1 MKRFLFFLF
10 FACWV
15 APAFAVHPP
24 QAKLF
29 DTKSSPDCLLVRPS
43 WLANVPQGA
52 GDISGAAVSVTNQ
65 CLKNI
70 VVTDVRISPSDET
83 IVGAVMATK
92 ANGYIQYIG
101 LRRFRD
107 GIDCFADAPPKE
119 TKDLR
124 CKSMTVRP
132 EDTLIVPVPW
142 GTHYDISGRKSWMDL
157 DVGMPGSKQQDA
169 FIDAYGVEPGS
180 WQFRASGWMLNPA
193 DPKQVMDVLMKG
205 SGASPPQ

>member
-1 MKRFLFFLF
+1 MTSFRIFLALLFL
-10 FACWV
+10 ACWATPV
-15 APAFAVHPP
+15 PAVRPP

-43 WLANVPQGA
+43 WLANPPKAA

-65 CLKNI
+65 CSENI
-70 VVTDVRISPSDET
+70 VVTDVGISPSDET

-92 ANGYIQYIG
+92 AQGYIQYIG

-107 GIDCFADAPPKE
+107 GTDCFADAPPSKVKE
-119 TKDLR
+119 LR
-124 CKSMTVRP
+124 CKSITMGP

-142 GTHYDISGRKSWMDL
+142 GTHYEISGPEN
-157 DVGMPGSKQQDA
+157 V
-169 FIDAYGVEPGS
+169 
-180 WQFRASGWMLNPA
+180 RATGWMLNPA

-205 SGASPPQ
+205 SGASPP